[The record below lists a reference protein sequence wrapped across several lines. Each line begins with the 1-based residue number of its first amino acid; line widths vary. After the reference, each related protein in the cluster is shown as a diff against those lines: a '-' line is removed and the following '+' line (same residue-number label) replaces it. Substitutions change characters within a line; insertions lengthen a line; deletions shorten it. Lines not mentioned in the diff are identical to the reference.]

1 MIIHVVK
8 AGETLSSVAA
18 AYGVDPERLRTDNG
32 VGPEGALAVG
42 QTLVVRFPKTLHA
55 VRRGETLASIARDYG
70 VTVRQLW
77 RRNYQ
82 LAGGSAL
89 IPGQVLVIDYQESSL
104 MTVGTNGYAY
114 PSIAR
119 PQLQAALPYLTWLS
133 PFTYG
138 LSQDGSLL
146 PLDVQDL
153 PAQAAQRGTGT
164 LLHLSSMTEEGQF
177 SNERSG
183 RVLETPAAAARL
195 LDQVEAEVLR
205 KNYRGVDV
213 DFEFLPAEE
222 AAAYAAFVGEL
233 GQRMHAVGRFVMTAL
248 APKSRRDQPGLLYEG
263 HDYAALG
270 AAADL
275 LLAMTYEWGY
285 TYGPPMAVAPLPNV
299 RQVLDYA
306 LSEVPAKKLL
316 LGVPTYGYDWPL
328 PFAEGVTRARS
339 LSSGEA
345 VALALRYSI
354 AIQYDE
360 TAQAPYFY
368 YTAEDGIVH
377 QVWFEDARSTE
388 QKLLLLREYGLS
400 GAGFWNLMR
409 PFPQGWAVLDSL
421 YSVAEN
427 DASPS
432 PL

>member
-1 MIIHVVK
+1 MLIHVVK
-8 AGETLSSVAA
+8 AGETVASIA
-18 AYGVDPERLRTDNG
+18 ASYGVDPERLRTDNG

-42 QTLVVRFPKTLHA
+42 QTLVVRFPRTVHA
-55 VRRGETLASIARDYG
+55 VRRGETLSSIARDYG
-70 VTVRQLW
+70 VTPRQLW

-82 LAGGSAL
+82 LAGSSEL
-89 IPGQVLVIDYQESSL
+89 SPGQVLVIAYEDSPL
-104 MTVGTNGYAY
+104 GTIGTSGYAY
-114 PSIAR
+114 PSISR
-119 PQLQAALPYLTWLS
+119 PQLQAALPYLTWLI

-138 LSQDGSLL
+138 LAEDGGLL
-146 PLDVQDL
+146 ELEVGDL
-153 PAQAAQRGTGT
+153 PAQAAERGTGT
-164 LLHLSSMTEEGQF
+164 LLHLSSMTEAGQF
-177 SNERSG
+177 SNQRSG
-183 RVLETPAAAARL
+183 LVLTDSALAARL

-205 KNYRGVDV
+205 RGYRGVDV
-213 DFEFLPAEE
+213 DFEFVPAGQGE
-222 AAAYAAFVGEL
+222 AYAAFVAQA
-233 GQRMHAVGRFVMTAL
+233 GQRMHPLGRFVMTAL
-248 APKSRRDQPGLLYEG
+248 APKTSRDQPGLLYEG

-306 LSEVPAKKLL
+306 VSEIPAKKLF

-328 PFAEGVTRARS
+328 PFEEGVTRARS

-345 VALALRYSI
+345 VALAIRYNI

-360 TAQAPYFY
+360 TARSPYFS
-368 YTAEDGIVH
+368 YTAEDGTVH
-377 QVWFEDARSTE
+377 TVWFEDARSTE
-388 QKLLLLREYGLS
+388 QKLLLIREYGLS

-421 YSVAEN
+421 YHVAEN
-427 DASPS
+427 
-432 PL
+432 

>member
-8 AGETLSSVAA
+8 AGETLFSISA

-42 QTLVVRFPKTLHA
+42 QSLVIRFPKTVHA
-55 VRRGETLASIARDYG
+55 VSRGETLSSIARSYG

-82 LAGGSAL
+82 LAGGDTL
-89 IPGQVLVIDYQESSL
+89 FPGQVLVIDYQDTPL
-104 MTVGTNGYAY
+104 GTVGTNGYAY
-114 PSIAR
+114 PSIPL

-138 LSQDGSLL
+138 LTAEGALL
-146 PLDVQDL
+146 PLDVGEL
-153 PAQAAQRGTGT
+153 PAQGAARGTGS
-164 LLHLSSMTEEGQF
+164 LLHLSSMTEAGQF
-177 SNERSG
+177 SNERSSL
-183 RVLETPAAAARL
+183 VLQDAARAERL
-195 LDQVEAEVLR
+195 LDQLEAEVLR
-205 KNYRGVDV
+205 RDYRGVDV

-222 AAAYAAFVGEL
+222 GTAYAAFVAAL
-233 GQRMHAVGRFVMTAL
+233 GRRLHPLGRFVMTAL
-248 APKSRRDQPGLLYEG
+248 APKTRRDQPGLLYEG

-275 LLAMTYEWGY
+275 LLVMTYEWGY

-306 LSEVPAKKLL
+306 LTELPAKNLL

-328 PFAEGVTRARS
+328 PFQEGVTRARS
-339 LSSGEA
+339 LSAGEA
-345 VALALRYSI
+345 VALALRYNI

-368 YTAEDGIVH
+368 YTAEDGAVH
-377 QVWFEDARSTE
+377 AVWFEDARSVE
-388 QKLLLLREYGLS
+388 QKLLLIREYGLS

-409 PFPQGWAVLDSL
+409 PFPQGWNVLDSL
-421 YSVAEN
+421 YNVAEN
-427 DASPS
+427 
-432 PL
+432 

>member
-1 MIIHVVK
+1 MLIHVVK
-8 AGETLSSVAA
+8 SGETIASIAA
-18 AYGVDPERLRTDNG
+18 VYGVDPERLRTDNG

-42 QTLVVRFPKTLHA
+42 QTLVVRFPQTVHV
-55 VRRGETLASIARDYG
+55 VRRGETLASIAQNYG
-70 VTVRQLW
+70 VTPRQLW

-82 LAGGSAL
+82 LAGSSAL
-89 IPGQVLVIDYQESSL
+89 IPGQLLVISYQ
-104 MTVGTNGYAY
+104 GTPLGTIGTSGYAY
-114 PSIAR
+114 PSISR
-119 PQLQAALPYLTWLS
+119 PQLQAALPYLTWLI

-138 LSQDGSLL
+138 ITAEGSLL
-146 PLDVQDL
+146 ELDVGDL
-153 PAQAAQRGTGT
+153 PSQAAERGTGT

-177 SNERSG
+177 SNVRSG
-183 RVLETPAAAARL
+183 LVLTDPARSAAL

-205 KNYRGVDV
+205 RGYRGVDV
-213 DFEFLPAEE
+213 DFEFVPAEE
-222 AAAYAAFVGEL
+222 SGAYAAFVAEVGR
-233 GQRMHAVGRFVMTAL
+233 RMHLLGRFVMTAL
-248 APKSRRDQPGLLYEG
+248 APKVRRDQPGLLYEG
-263 HDYAALG
+263 HDYEALG

-306 LSEVPAKKLL
+306 VSAIPAKKIF

-328 PFAEGVTRARS
+328 PFEEGVTRARS

-345 VALALRYSI
+345 IALAIRYNI

-360 TAQAPYFY
+360 EAQSPYFY
-368 YTAEDGIVH
+368 YTAEDGVSH
-377 QVWFEDARSTE
+377 AVWFEDARSTE
-388 QKLLLLREYGLS
+388 KKLLLIREYGLS

-421 YSVAEN
+421 YGIAEN
-427 DASPS
+427 
-432 PL
+432 